1 MTDQS
6 VTGRGKIVAIAI
18 LMAIVLLGGGGLFAF
33 WWMHRPAAFGI
44 DKRVA
49 WTTSKVIGTPEPPDP
64 FMVERVFPRL
74 KFKEP
79 LEIAFVPG
87 GNRVVV
93 VQHDGKIFS
102 FPNDNAASAAD
113 RMIDVSKLPALDK
126 FKGNNGNE
134 TIGFTFDPDFQ
145 KNHFCYICYHANFP
159 GKPMLDYAK
168 AYPQNATAS
177 HVSRFT
183 VSDANPPTIDPATE
197 QLIIAWPGNGHNA
210 GCLKFGPDGDLYIAT
225 GDNGDPN
232 PPDPFQIAQNVGDL
246 RSKILRVDVHHPSD
260 DKAYSIPTDNPF
272 VSLPDARG
280 EVYAFGFRNPWRFS
294 FDRETGDL
302 FAGDVGWELWES
314 VDHVIKGGNY
324 GWSITEGPQPV
335 YPNGKV
341 GPSPVSLPEFSLPHT
356 EAASVTGGYVYHG
369 KRVPELQNQYLFG
382 DWETRRL
389 WAAPFDGRKL
399 GKYRTIAQTDLR
411 IVSFGE
417 DAEGE
422 LYIVDYEGGGIYRV
436 APNPTAGSDRN
447 FPRKLS
453 ATGLFANLTEQAP
466 NPGVVAFNINAPQW
480 VDGSTSVRFI
490 AVPSEAP
497 ITDDDD
503 GKLNF
508 PKNTVL
514 VRTLS
519 LPMAAGDETTRKKIE
534 TQLLHYDG
542 RQWHGY
548 AYQWDANQTDA
559 TLVDGNGLDVPLTVA
574 DPSAQNGRREQI
586 WHFNSRA
593 QCMTCHTTWTNYAL
607 AFNQPQLDR
616 TEQYQVGSSI
626 VADSQLH
633 SFRHLGL
640 LPEPGAARGPQG
652 WIAGPKG
659 RPACGVGQSV

>member
-1 MTDQS
+1 M
-6 VTGRGKIVAIAI
+6 
-18 LMAIVLLGGGGLFAF
+18 
-33 WWMHRPAAFGI
+33 
-44 DKRVA
+44 
-49 WTTSKVIGTPEPPDP
+49 
-64 FMVERVFPRL
+64 
-74 KFKEP
+74 
-79 LEIAFVPG
+79 PG

-102 FPNDNAASAAD
+102 FPNDNAATVAD
-113 RMIDVSKLPALDK
+113 RMIDISRLPTLAK
-126 FKGNNGNE
+126 IKGTDGNE

-145 KNHFCYICYHANFP
+145 KNHYCYVCYHANFP
-159 GKPMLDYAK
+159 GKPALEYAK

-183 VSDANPPTIDPATE
+183 VSDTNPPTIDPASE
-197 QLIIAWPGNGHNA
+197 LVIITWPGNGHNA
-210 GCLKFGPDGDLYIAT
+210 GCLKFGPDGDLYIST

-246 RSKILRVDVHHPSD
+246 RSKILRIDVRHPEG
-260 DKAYSIPTDNPF
+260 DKAYSIPADNPF
-272 VSLPDARG
+272 VGLPDARG
-280 EVYAFGFRNPWRFS
+280 EVYAFGMRNPWRFS
-294 FDRETGDL
+294 FDRETGDI

-314 VDHVIKGGNY
+314 VDHVTKGGNY

-335 YPNGKV
+335 YPKGKV
-341 GPSPVSLPEFSLPHT
+341 GPSPISPPEFSLPHT
-356 EAASVTGGYVYHG
+356 EAASLTGGYVYHG

-382 DWETRRL
+382 DWETRPALGR
-389 WAAPFDGRKL
+389 APFDGKKL
-399 GKYRTIAQTDLR
+399 GKYHTIAQTDLR

-417 DAEGE
+417 DAQGE
-422 LYIVDYEGGGIYRV
+422 VYIVDYEGGGIYRV
-436 APNPTAGSDRN
+436 APNPNIGSDRN

-453 ATGLFANLTEQAP
+453 ATGLFSNVTGQAP

-490 AVPSEAP
+490 AVPSQDA
-497 ITDDDD
+497 ITADKDDDN
-503 GKLNF
+503 KLNF

-548 AYQWDANQTDA
+548 SYQWDANQTDA
-559 TLVDGNGLDVPLTVA
+559 TLVDANGLDAPLTVV
-574 DPSAQNGRREQI
+574 DPAAPTGKRQQI

-593 QCMTCHTTWTNYAL
+593 QCMTCHTTWTHFAA

-616 TEQYQVGSSI
+616 TEQYQVGNSI

-640 LPEPGAARGPQG
+640 LPEPKPPRDGSPAQKPAASLVLVNPYEDDGHHSLEER
-652 WIAGPKG
+652 A
-659 RPACGVGQSV
+659 RSYLAVNCSVCHRFGGGGDG